1 MMMTP
6 NSLLISA
13 PAGRIVIHATGDWP
27 AASVQIQIVPSSWK
41 APASVIQQ
49 IDAEWERVARS
60 GITLFDGPMCR
71 LESFHAS
78 AGALTLS
85 LSETTYRIFVGTH
98 LYHTEL
104 ADVHGPSI
112 LANSIGVSVL
122 VRTADGWLL
131 LGRRNETVVYYAGRL
146 HPFAGALE
154 PIDESNPFVAA
165 RRELHEEAG
174 LIESDMTALR
184 CVALVEDHQLRQA
197 ELIMRADTPLS
208 RAQIEGQL
216 DREEHHDLVAIEA
229 AAQPLCAALH
239 NPNLTPVALGG
250 LLTWGRSEWGDSWLQ
265 NGVAELRC

>member
-6 NSLLISA
+6 NSQLISA
-13 PAGRIVIHATGDWP
+13 PAGRIAIHATGDWP
-27 AASVQIQIVPSSWK
+27 AASVRIQIVPSSWK

-71 LESFHAS
+71 LESFHATT
-78 AGALTLS
+78 AALSLE

-98 LYHTEL
+98 LYHADL
-104 ADVHGPSI
+104 ADVYGPSI

-174 LIESDMTALR
+174 LLEPDVTALR

-197 ELIMRADTPLS
+197 ELIMRADTRLS

-216 DREEHHDLVAIEA
+216 GREEHHDLVAIEA
-229 AAQPLCAALH
+229 ADRPLRTALG
-239 NPNLTPVALGG
+239 NADLTPVAVGA
-250 LLTWGRSEWGDSWLQ
+250 LLAWGRSEWTDSWLG
-265 NGVAELRC
+265 GVLAEIK